1 MQDLPPDEKDLEGA
15 LDDVGEKARMLEVE
29 ELDPDEALDL
39 LEEAV
44 SEVEDLGE
52 RLEEG
57 GS

>member
-1 MQDLPPDEKDLEGA
+1 MLHLPPDEKDLEEA
-15 LDDVGEKARMLEVE
+15 LDSVGEKARRLEE

-44 SEVEDLGE
+44 TEVEDFGE
-52 RLEEG
+52 RLEEA